1 MEGCLLKTARGTW
14 NFVYYLA
21 MPAHG
26 GAGKA
31 HLSMD
36 VNMRR
41 LPEKQ
46 DITRNSR
53 SLLLFLCDIH
63 PNERCNLF
71 DSDIEKKRPLMER

>member
-1 MEGCLLKTARGTW
+1 MDGCLLRTVRGTW

-26 GAGKA
+26 SAGKA

-46 DITRNSR
+46 DILRNAK
-53 SLLLFLCDIH
+53 SLLLLLCDLQ
-63 PNERCNLF
+63 RQRMVQLF
-71 DSDIEKKRPLMER
+71 YSDIEKNRPLMEL

>member
-1 MEGCLLKTARGTW
+1 MDGCLLRTVRGTW

-26 GAGKA
+26 SAGKA

-41 LPEKQ
+41 LPELIKDAIEILSAPAGFMPVLERIACAAIQ
-46 DITRNSR
+46 LKCKERY
-53 SLLLFLCDIH
+53 FL
-63 PNERCNLF
+63 
-71 DSDIEKKRPLMER
+71 

>member
-63 PNERCNLF
+63 PNEWCNLF

>member
-1 MEGCLLKTARGTW
+1 MKGCLKKTARGTW
-14 NFVYYLA
+14 NFVWYLA

-26 GAGKA
+26 SAGKA

-36 VNMRR
+36 ANMRR

-53 SLLLFLCDIH
+53 SLLLFLGDI
-63 PNERCNLF
+63 PSQRTVQFFYADN
-71 DSDIEKKRPLMER
+71 EKKRPLMER

>member
-26 GAGKA
+26 SAGKA

-36 VNMRR
+36 ANMRR
-41 LPEKQ
+41 LPEKTGYNPKFPVPLAAF
-46 DITRNSR
+46 I
-53 SLLLFLCDIH
+53 DIH

>member
-1 MEGCLLKTARGTW
+1 MEFRL
-14 NFVYYLA
+14 VS
-21 MPAHG
+21 
-26 GAGKA
+26 GKA

-53 SLLLFLCDIH
+53 SLLLFLGDI
-63 PNERCNLF
+63 PSQRTVQFFYADNEKNH
-71 DSDIEKKRPLMER
+71 PLMDQ